1 MFPTFDNIPTP
12 LSNNT
17 IKISESLSD
26 LKKTDKTDK
35 SEKTEK
41 PEKSKVANP
50 YVNKYKPKKNIPVSK
65 EKKPIK

>member
-12 LSNNT
+12 MSNNT
-17 IKISESLSD
+17 IKNTDSLSD

-41 PEKSKVANP
+41 SKVTNP
-50 YVNKYKPKKNIPVSK
+50 YVNKYMPKKSNPLSK
-65 EKKPIK
+65 EKKPLK